1 MVLREIIRNRKG
13 LTAYNMIIMIMRIVF
28 LVIALLSIVIIISIA
43 VNVNLE
49 TKESE
54 SVLLIARLMYSPE
67 GLSQVDPIT
76 GRVVTGVIA
85 VDQMNATRLDNGI
98 YIKTNNRIAA
108 RAELYEYTLTE
119 GDDPIA
125 NFVKVVKFNGDVF
138 DSYDP
143 LAEGFLGTSGI
154 GGVYKYE
161 TKYPVIVLKEDGSR
175 SLGYMSFKVL
185 IPKSAQ

>member
-1 MVLREIIRNRKG
+1 MMFRDIIRDRKG

-28 LVIALLSIVIIISIA
+28 LVIALLSVVIIMSIA
-43 VNVNLE
+43 INVNLE

-54 SVLLIARLMYSPE
+54 SVLLIARMMYSPE
-67 GLSQVDPIT
+67 GLSRIDPIT
-76 GRVVTGVIA
+76 GRVATGVIA
-85 VDQMNATRLDNGI
+85 VDQMNATRLDDGI
-98 YIKTNNRIAA
+98 YIKNNNRIAA
-108 RAELYEYTLTE
+108 RAELYEYASME
-119 GDDPIA
+119 GDDPEA
-125 NFVKVVKFNGDVF
+125 SFVKMVKFNGDVF
-138 DSYDP
+138 DSYEP
-143 LAEGFLGTSGI
+143 LADGFLGASGI